1 MLPNHCQALQ
11 DKINKLQEELTELRQ
26 ANKALIEQSAY
37 MHTKDLIKWITE
49 NNFTMEKWDK
59 LSSVLMEIG
68 ATDLLDNICKQNNEL
83 SNVKENILTATNQW
97 LQTNSSDI
105 L

>member
-37 MHTKDLIKWITE
+37 MHTKDLIK
-49 NNFTMEKWDK
+49 
-59 LSSVLMEIG
+59 
-68 ATDLLDNICKQNNEL
+68 
-83 SNVKENILTATNQW
+83 
-97 LQTNSSDI
+97 
-105 L
+105 